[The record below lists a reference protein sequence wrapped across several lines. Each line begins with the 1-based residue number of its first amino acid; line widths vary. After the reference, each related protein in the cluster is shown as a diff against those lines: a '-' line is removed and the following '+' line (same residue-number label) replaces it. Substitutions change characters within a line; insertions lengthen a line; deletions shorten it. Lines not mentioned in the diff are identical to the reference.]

1 MAQYDQQQKEV
12 ADMIDQHRKDNDSV
26 LAKRQAQYDNQ
37 MAEVQRKQ
45 TELTDRENKLAAA
58 LVEFDDKKKKM
69 ETLMAQFTQ
78 IRT

>member
-1 MAQYDQQQKEV
+1 
-12 ADMIDQHRKDNDSV
+12 MIDQHRKDNDSV

>member
-1 MAQYDQQQKEV
+1 LAQYDQQQKEV